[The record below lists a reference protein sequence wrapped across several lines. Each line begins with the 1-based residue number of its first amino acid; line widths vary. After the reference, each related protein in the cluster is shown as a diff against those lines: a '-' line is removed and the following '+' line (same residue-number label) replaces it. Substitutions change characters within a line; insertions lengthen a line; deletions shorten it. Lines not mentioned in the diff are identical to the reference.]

1 MKRCILTALLC
12 LFLSV
17 SGARA
22 SELVERDDL
31 NSLFD
36 GFTGTFVLY
45 DEGADRYTVVNKAQS
60 EIRRTPCST
69 FKIFHALIGLD
80 VGVLD
85 RDDAK
90 TLMRWDGKPSSVEA
104 WNRDQTL
111 ASAMRNSVVWYF
123 RRVATGIGE
132 RRMQLALDRIGYGNR
147 DISGGLSR
155 FWLQSSLKISPRE
168 QVDLLHSLYTGSL
181 PFAAGD
187 VDIIKRNLTL
197 SRDANVW
204 FMGKT
209 GSGTDDADRWIIGWF
224 VGCADV
230 GGNRRFFAV
239 NIKGADGA
247 TGAQARHI
255 AEAALKELC
264 VLP

>member
-1 MKRCILTALLC
+1 MKRRILPVLLC
-12 LFLSV
+12 LFLAV
-17 SGARA
+17 SGAQA
-22 SELVERDDL
+22 SERIERDDL
-31 NSLFD
+31 NRLFD
-36 GFTGTFVLY
+36 GFTGSFVLY
-45 DEGADRYTVVNKAQS
+45 DEAADRYTVINEAQS

-80 VGVLD
+80 AGVLD

-90 TLMRWDGKPSSVEA
+90 TLMRWDGKPSSVA
-104 WNRDQTL
+104 VWNRDQTL

-123 RRVATGIGE
+123 RRVAAAIGE
-132 RRMQLALDRIGYGNR
+132 RRMQRALDRIGYGNR
-147 DISGGLSR
+147 DISGGLTG

-168 QVDLLHSLYTGSL
+168 QVDLLHALYAGSL
-181 PFAAGD
+181 PFEPGD
-187 VDIIKRNLTL
+187 VEIIKRNLTL

-239 NIKGADGA
+239 NIEGPDGA
-247 TGAQARHI
+247 TGAQARRI
-255 AEAALKELC
+255 AEAALRELR